1 MRDLSLKKMTTIAVR
16 EFRSTALTKAFLFGA
31 VIFPMVIW
39 GMMAAVGGMNFKKP
53 KLEGTFAVVDTTK
66 DQAVLS
72 SVQRAFD
79 PKVAEEKAAAERAA
93 LEEAIKAQKEKL
105 PPGVTDQ
112 QLQSAQKM
120 ASAMTGFGEAAVVTV
135 EALPPDVDM
144 QAQRQRAT
152 RNDVLAVAR
161 ITEDSLTTPVVKT
174 GEKVSADSVIG
185 TYEFIQ
191 GAKLRPDHADKLRS
205 VVNDAIQ
212 DERFRRVGI
221 DPDAVRTVQ
230 MARPVAKTVV
240 ATESGDK
247 KDNEVMTR
255 LLPFIFMFLIYMA
268 VMTGGQYLLM
278 GTLEEKSS
286 RVMEVILSAA
296 SPQEILIGKL
306 IGQGLVGLA
315 VMGIYASVGLAVAK
329 NFGAFGS
336 VPLHILPWA
345 VLYFLM
351 AYAFLGSMMLAV
363 GSAVTEIREAQ
374 ALYTPITIMFILP
387 FLLMVPVSN
396 NPGSLVSKAFS
407 YFPPTTPYV
416 MVMRMSQ
423 TSNPIPLWELIA
435 TTVVGFIGVGIV
447 VWCAAKIFRVGVL
460 MYGKPP
466 SLMGLLKWI
475 RYA

>member
-1 MRDLSLKKMTTIAVR
+1 MRDLSFKKVRTVAVR

-39 GMMAAVGGMNFKKP
+39 GMMAGVSAMNFKKP

-66 DQAVLS
+66 NQAVLT
-72 SVQRAFD
+72 SVQRTFD
-79 PKVAEEKAAAERAA
+79 AKVAEERAAAERAA
-93 LEEAIKAQKEKL
+93 MDAAIESQKEKL
-105 PPGVTDQ
+105 PKGVGEAE
-112 QLQSAQKM
+112 LNSAKKM
-120 ASAMTGFGEAAVVTV
+120 ASAMTGLGEAAVVTV
-135 EALPPDVDM
+135 EPLGLDADM
-144 QAQRQRAT
+144 QEQRQRAL

-161 ITEDSLTTPVVKT
+161 ITEDSLATQALKE
-174 GEKVSADSVIG
+174 GEKPSAESILG

-205 VVNDAIQ
+205 AVNDAIQ
-212 DERFRRVGI
+212 DERFRRAGI
-221 DPDAVRTVQ
+221 DPDAVRMVQ
-230 MARPVAKTVV
+230 KSRPLAKTVV
-240 ATESGDK
+240 ATEKGDK
-247 KDNEVMTR
+247 KDNEIMTR

-278 GTLEEKSS
+278 GTLEEKGS

-296 SPQEILIGKL
+296 SPQEILLGKL

-315 VMGIYASVGLAVAK
+315 VMGIYACVGLAVAK

-387 FLLMVPVSN
+387 FLLMVPVTN
-396 NPGSLVSKAFS
+396 NPGSLVSKLFS

-416 MVMRMSQ
+416 MVMRLSQ

-435 TTVVGFIGVGIV
+435 TTVIGFIGVGFV

-475 RYA
+475 R